1 MMMPSNAQI
10 PCPKCG
16 AMVPVNRM
24 YCSECGAEIEHDPNL
39 VQAGVDAENRLEKIR
54 NISKTIRWFLA
65 ASLVLSIGGCYFRR
79 AYRDLPSNDIVAF
92 AAAPTVP
99 ISAESSIETLN
110 FLVVLPEPKAP
121 ARVKPPSGNVDAKL
135 IEDALKRTTV
145 LVRKRGQN
153 RGVEAL
159 LIGDTVFDVKVP
171 GRDGLVAVH
180 LADVRRIRPLTA
192 KTFEI
197 QARNLKEA
205 AKVTFEKPEK
215 VLLKILERRPDGREA
230 VQTIPIDQINELKPL

>member
-10 PCPKCG
+10 PCPNCG

-24 YCSECGAEIEHDPNL
+24 YCGECGSEIEHDPNL
-39 VQAGVDAENRLEKIR
+39 VQASVDAENRLAKIR

-65 ASLVLSIGGCYFRR
+65 ASLVLTIGGCYFRR

-92 AAAPTVP
+92 ATAPTVP

-110 FLVVLPEPKAP
+110 FLVAMPEPKPP
-121 ARVKPPSGNVDAKL
+121 AKIEPEAGNVDAKL
-135 IEDALKRTTV
+135 IQDALKRTTV

-153 RGVEAL
+153 RGFEAL

-180 LADVRRIRPLTA
+180 LADIRRIRPLTA
-192 KTFEI
+192 RTFEI

-215 VLLKILERRPDGREA
+215 ILLKVLERRPDGREA
-230 VQTIPIDQINELKPL
+230 IQTIPLDQINEIKPL